1 MSHVLKF
8 SIRREYLERARSLP
22 KIRPVVVRVDVNEEK
37 LLVRII
43 SSEQLSEEVVRC
55 WIESAACTDTNTSSS
70 PMCCLNAPRPS
81 VSRLIGLIA
90 LALMIGIFLSK
101 LGLFTASV
109 ALGSTVSIGAAFF
122 LGLFAASSS
131 CIAVS
136 GGVLLSTVGVV
147 RNMRTVWFF
156 VIGRIMAYVV
166 FGGLIGY
173 IGSALLLSSSLLG
186 FITIAAAVYM
196 IVMGLDLLN
205 LAPKKLKAV
214 LPKIPA
220 SLSANRAGSPFFL
233 GAATF
238 FLPCGFTQA
247 LQLYALT
254 TGSAVTSGLLLGA
267 FALGTAPSLL
277 ALGWAS
283 SSLKGK
289 AGTFFLQLSGVAVV
303 ILGFW
308 NIQNGLIIAGYP
320 LSFPSIEV
328 SQASETE
335 SETASDPN
343 VEIADGEQVIRMTL
357 TARDPY
363 YYPSDSFTLTA
374 GMPVRLEIEGEGTG
388 CRGIFQIPKLNV
400 REELDEQV
408 NVIAFTPNKA
418 GTYTFS
424 CSMGM
429 FKGSLKV
436 VES

>member
-1 MSHVLKF
+1 MSYVLKF
-8 SIRREYLERARSLP
+8 SIQREHLESARSLP
-22 KIRPVVVRVDVNEEK
+22 KVRPVVVRVDVNEEK
-37 LLVRII
+37 LLVRVI
-43 SSEQLSEEVVRC
+43 SSEPLTEEVVRR
-55 WIESAACTDTNTSSS
+55 WIENAACPEAKNSSL
-70 PMCCLNAPRPS
+70 PACCLNAQRPS
-81 VSRLIGLIA
+81 VSRLIGLIV
-90 LALMIGIFLSK
+90 LVLLIGVFLSK
-101 LGLFTASV
+101 FGLFTASV
-109 ALGSTVSIGAAFF
+109 ALGSTVSVGAAFL

-136 GGVLLSTVGVV
+136 GGVLLSTVGAV

-173 IGSALLLSSSLLG
+173 IGSALLLSSSFLG
-186 FITIAAAVYM
+186 FITIVAAVYM

-220 SLSANRAGSPFFL
+220 SLSAHRAGSPFFL
-233 GAATF
+233 GATTF

-254 TGSAVTSGLLLGA
+254 TGSALISGLLLGA
-267 FALGTAPSLL
+267 FAIGTAPSLL
-277 ALGWAS
+277 ALGFAS

-289 AGTFFLQLSGVAVV
+289 AGRFFLQLSGVAVI
-303 ILGFW
+303 ILGLW
-308 NIQNGLIIAGYP
+308 NIQNGMTIAGYP
-320 LSFPSIEV
+320 LTLPKIEV

-335 SETASDPN
+335 SETASDLN

-363 YYPSDSFTLTA
+363 YYPSDSFTVTA

-388 CRGIFQIPKLNV
+388 CRSIFQIPKLNV
-400 REELDEQV
+400 REELDKQV
-408 NVIAFTPNKA
+408 NVIAFTPKKA